1 MSVFYDTT
9 SLLNISRQQQQSAK
23 QEVKMLAESYEQVYS
38 NDLEEIV
45 EYLISEGY
53 DFSDYTWD
61 ELYEMY
67 DELKEASDYQ
77 QGRLFKRSGEPYNFQ
92 KKGSG
97 NWFIAT
103 DPTQRGGKTSS
114 SSTQEPSKPSPGQ
127 LSLNLSGKKPSR
139 SLPSVRKPSPEE
151 RRISP
156 GQKRKPVTRKAP
168 SRASDFQKAVATVG
182 PNATIAD
189 LKKHMT
195 KVPGTSLV
203 DKLETMIQSAR
214 KNPPAPSKASDSGE
228 SAQQKK
234 TETRKERL
242 QRLEKS
248 GARSRVKARR
258 KGSSGFSPSK
268 ETKQQMSASGRY
280 GKRTLGQ
287 RIKSLFRK
295 EDIDLFEASVHVLI
309 NEGYNEEQI
318 AYILETL
325 ESGNDDYEIQE
336 CFDILENAVDGALIY
351 QFMIENYDFDY
362 HEDVIDAMEQ
372 LNEEDIDYILDE
384 GTKIDRRKK
393 GNKYA
398 SKYMN

>member
-1 MSVFYDTT
+1 MSVFYDAT

-23 QEVKMLAESYEQVYS
+23 QEVKMLAESYQIMHEEDELDQLI
-38 NDLEEIV
+38 NDLIAEGYSEEEIYD
-45 EYLISEGY
+45 YLE
-53 DFSDYTWD
+53 
-61 ELYEMY
+61 ERM
-67 DELKEASDYQ
+67 
-77 QGRLFKRSGEPYNFQ
+77 
-92 KKGSG
+92 
-97 NWFIAT
+97 T
-103 DPTQRGGKTSS
+103 DAEK
-114 SSTQEPSKPSPGQ
+114 
-127 LSLNLSGKKPSR
+127 R
-139 SLPSVRKPSPEE
+139 SLPARTRRRLGVYSPDLSKSGQPLNKNARQTSISSAQSKRKQRREPAELTDRQQRIAKLSSFVGLKKYLTAVPGPSPE
-151 RRISP
+151 
-156 GQKRKPVTRKAP
+156 A
-168 SRASDFQKAVATVG
+168 
-182 PNATIAD
+182 IAD
-189 LKKHMT
+189 ILK
-195 KVPGTSLV
+195 SSR
-203 DKLETMIQSAR
+203 Q
-214 KNPPAPSKASDSGE
+214 

-295 EDIDLFEASVHVLI
+295 EDIDLFEASVHILI

-336 CFDILENAVDGALIY
+336 CLDILENAVDGALIY

-362 HEDVIDAMEQ
+362 HEDVIEAMEQ